1 MIRVGD
7 LQEWMY
13 DNRVDVLKDGPFDI
27 DDNKEVEFVE
37 RIKSNKKL
45 IKELIK
51 EGFIDNKDELEFNN
65 FSVSNDSIVDKLI
78 LTEFVDWLNQLQ
90 SEGISVWKKVW
101 KR

>member
-1 MIRVGD
+1 MIRVAD

-51 EGFIDNKDELEFNN
+51 EGFIDNKDELTLE
-65 FSVSNDSIVDKLI
+65 FSVSSDSIVDKLI
-78 LTEFVDWLNQLQ
+78 LHRVCRLA
-90 SEGISVWKKVW
+90 
-101 KR
+101 